1 MKQIYFFLLFML
13 STLWVSAQASFS
25 DDFESYTVGE
35 YLGPQSDKWTT
46 WSVKDGTTEDTKITN
61 AKAAS
66 GTKSIY
72 FSSTSASGGP
82 QDVVLPFT
90 DAYTSGVY
98 KIGMKLFIEDGKTG
112 YFNLQAEKVI
122 GTTWAIDVNF
132 NTDGTVVLTGGGSTL
147 ASGKY
152 PQGEWF
158 AFEIAGNISAN
169 LWATSVN
176 GGSLGTF
183 TLASNKVASIDIYP
197 ANANASFYVDDFYYS
212 QDVFTPKPND
222 IGISGVTVAPRDLT
236 GIKSPLGVNITNL
249 GASTV
254 NDMEIEFQYGSLS
267 GKKTV
272 TGLNLASLGS
282 KSILFDEEI
291 TVLAGA
297 NPIQVSAKLI
307 GATDDDAANNAS
319 ASSTTGVTPAAD
331 KFVIAEEATGT
342 WCGWC
347 PRGAVMLDRLS
358 KRYPDYFI
366 GIAVHNADPMV
377 VTDYDAGIRGL
388 SGFTGFPSATVGR
401 TAIIDPLAIETAFFS
416 RVIEAPK
423 SSVRVGASFDETS
436 RVIKLS
442 PKITFKANVSGSY
455 KMAVVIVEDSVR
467 GTATGYAQANY
478 YSGGAQGPMGGYEL
492 LPNPVPANKMT
503 YNHVARVLTG
513 GFKGTALPLNSYKKD
528 DVVYMNFEATIPAGV
543 KLENIHIIPILF
555 APSGLIDN
563 GYPAKLEEALA
574 EGFTVGANDIT
585 FNGDVVI
592 YPNPVAFESIIDLTL
607 DNPAEVSVEIYDM
620 TGKLVGSKN
629 YGKLSGSNELLLNAS
644 NLNNGTY
651 LARIKAG
658 AEEITKNIVVLK

>member
-46 WSVKDGTTEDTKITN
+46 WSNKDGSTEDTKITN
-61 AKAAS
+61 VKAAS

-72 FSSTSASGGP
+72 FSSSSTTGGP
-82 QDVVLPFT
+82 QDVIFPFSELHN
-90 DAYTSGVY
+90 SG
-98 KIGMKLFIEDGKTG
+98 IFTLSMKMYIEIGKTA
-112 YFNLQAEKVI
+112 YFNIQGDQTVGKV
-122 GTTWAIDVNF
+122 WAIDVNF
-132 NTDGTVVLTGGGSTL
+132 NADGSVVSSSGTASLSDGSF
-147 ASGKY
+147 

-158 AFEIAGNISAN
+158 IYELHGNLSSNIWTIKIN
-169 LWATSVN
+169 NV
-176 GGSLGTF
+176 SLGTF
-183 TLASNKVASIDIYP
+183 SLDVNKVASIDIYP
-197 ANANASFYVDDFYYS
+197 SNANSSFYIDDFYYAHES
-212 QDVFTPKPND
+212 FVPKPND
-222 IGISGVTVAPRDLT
+222 LAIRNLSVFPKDIVGLQSNLGINLINLGSSTINEIDLEYNYNGNSGNKNFSGLNMASGEVKTLFFDNQYTVA
-236 GIKSPLGVNITNL
+236 N
-249 GASTV
+249 
-254 NDMEIEFQYGSLS
+254 
-267 GKKTV
+267 
-272 TGLNLASLGS
+272 
-282 KSILFDEEI
+282 
-291 TVLAGA
+291 GA
-297 NPIQVSAKLI
+297 NKMTVSAKLI
-307 GATDDDAANNAS
+307 GSIDEDTSNNI
-319 ASSTTGVTPAAD
+319 TNLTINGVIPAAD

-467 GTATGYAQANY
+467 GTASGYAQANY
-478 YSGGAQGPMGGYEL
+478 YSGGEVKMGGYEL

-563 GYPAKLEEALA
+563 GYPAKMEEALA

>member
-1 MKQIYFFLLFML
+1 
-13 STLWVSAQASFS
+13 
-25 DDFESYTVGE
+25 
-35 YLGPQSDKWTT
+35 
-46 WSVKDGTTEDTKITN
+46 
-61 AKAAS
+61 
-66 GTKSIY
+66 
-72 FSSTSASGGP
+72 
-82 QDVVLPFT
+82 
-90 DAYTSGVY
+90 
-98 KIGMKLFIEDGKTG
+98 
-112 YFNLQAEKVI
+112 
-122 GTTWAIDVNF
+122 
-132 NTDGTVVLTGGGSTL
+132 
-147 ASGKY
+147 
-152 PQGEWF
+152 
-158 AFEIAGNISAN
+158 
-169 LWATSVN
+169 
-176 GGSLGTF
+176 
-183 TLASNKVASIDIYP
+183 
-197 ANANASFYVDDFYYS
+197 
-212 QDVFTPKPND
+212 
-222 IGISGVTVAPRDLT
+222 
-236 GIKSPLGVNITNL
+236 
-249 GASTV
+249 
-254 NDMEIEFQYGSLS
+254 MEIEFQYGSLS

-297 NPIQVSAKLI
+297 NPIQVTAKLI

-388 SGFTGFPSATVGR
+388 AGFGGFPSATVGR

-478 YSGGAQGPMGGYEL
+478 YSGGAEGPMGGYEL

-574 EGFTVGANDIT
+574 E
-585 FNGDVVI
+585 
-592 YPNPVAFESIIDLTL
+592 
-607 DNPAEVSVEIYDM
+607 
-620 TGKLVGSKN
+620 
-629 YGKLSGSNELLLNAS
+629 
-644 NLNNGTY
+644 
-651 LARIKAG
+651 
-658 AEEITKNIVVLK
+658 